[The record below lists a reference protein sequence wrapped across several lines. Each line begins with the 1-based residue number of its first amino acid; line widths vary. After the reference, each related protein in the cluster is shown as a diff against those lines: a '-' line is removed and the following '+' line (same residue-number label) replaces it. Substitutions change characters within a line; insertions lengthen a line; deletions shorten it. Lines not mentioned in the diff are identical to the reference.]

1 MSECSGDS
9 SSFFFLRF
17 CGWGEVAVGV
27 FAVRSYLGKPIFV
40 SGFENSAQRSPR
52 AKPTRLNLPLQTA
65 DTKSIAGLR
74 A

>member
-52 AKPTRLNLPLQTA
+52 ASRH
-65 DTKSIAGLR
+65 G
-74 A
+74 